1 MPSTAVDTAIKT
13 KLASGWTTSVVVG
26 GFAAGDPPDP
36 ITEPPEGVDRFL
48 VVQYP
53 VVNNEKPVIHGKYF
67 EEGAVRLVLNVSR
80 NYPIATALPWADSLA
95 TLFREIPLNSI
106 VSGFQTF
113 VPSTPVVND
122 AIDEGN
128 WNEFSVI
135 VPYRYQ
141 HS

>member
-26 GFAAGDPPDP
+26 GLAVGDPPDP
-36 ITEPPEGVDRFL
+36 LNEPPEGVDRFL

-53 VVNNEKPVIHGKYF
+53 VVNNEKPVIHGRYF

-80 NYPIATALPWADSLA
+80 NYPIATALPWADALA
-95 TLFREIPLNSI
+95 TLFREFRSTT
-106 VSGFQTF
+106 VTGFETF
-113 VPSTPVVND
+113 VPSAPVIND
-122 AIDEGN
+122 AMDEGN
-128 WNEFSVI
+128 WNELSII